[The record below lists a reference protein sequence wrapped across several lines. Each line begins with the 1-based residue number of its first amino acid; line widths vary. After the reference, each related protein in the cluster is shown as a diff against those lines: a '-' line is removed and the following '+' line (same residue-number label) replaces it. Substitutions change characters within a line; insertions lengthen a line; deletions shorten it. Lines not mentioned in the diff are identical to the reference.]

1 MDNGFLVISTRRLVE
16 SLGLRRAAAILEV
29 EEGEL
34 TKTRPAFAKV
44 VDPLLEPAGIVDCD
58 RFNQMA
64 ETLLASHHVP
74 SPFEPEFREFLNE
87 GDPRVAWVGTPSMM
101 VASLAVAHR
110 DEHPNASEEER
121 GREVFRS
128 SSKLGI
134 PPDFVR
140 DAARSYLPTNV
151 LDKLHTEALRDV
163 TSDYQSLRGGVA

>member
-1 MDNGFLVISTRRLVE
+1 
-16 SLGLRRAAAILEV
+16 
-29 EEGEL
+29 
-34 TKTRPAFAKV
+34 
-44 VDPLLEPAGIVDCD
+44 
-58 RFNQMA
+58 
-64 ETLLASHHVP
+64 
-74 SPFEPEFREFLNE
+74 
-87 GDPRVAWVGTPSMM
+87 MM